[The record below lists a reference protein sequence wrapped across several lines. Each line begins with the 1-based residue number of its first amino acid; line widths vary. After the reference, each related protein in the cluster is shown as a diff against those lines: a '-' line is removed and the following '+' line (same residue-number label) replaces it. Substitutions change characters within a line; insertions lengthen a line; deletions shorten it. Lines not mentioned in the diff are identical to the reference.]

1 MPVALV
7 HTQQRKQLASLAP
20 ADAQVKLI
28 EMWLY
33 GKSQTSQKTY
43 RFYITRFLAYVAKP
57 IRSLTLED
65 LYDFARHLEEL
76 GLALSTQK
84 TYLSVVKSLLSFAQK
99 IGLTTVN
106 VGAGMSLGQTADS
119 LNERLL
125 TESEVAK
132 LIWME
137 PNSRNRAI
145 LRLLYGAALRVSEL
159 CTLKWKDLTVRGD
172 SGQVTVLGKGNK
184 TRSVLLPKSLWDDL
198 MQLRGDALSDDPV
211 FCSRKGKG
219 KGHLDRKTINK
230 IIAAAA
236 KGAGLDA
243 PISPHWLRHA
253 HATHALERGANIGLV
268 QQTLGHANVATTSR
282 YLHARPS
289 DSSALYL
296 PV

>member
-20 ADAQVKLI
+20 ADAQAKLV

-33 GKSQTSQKTY
+33 GKSQTSQSTY
-43 RFYITRFLAYVAKP
+43 RFYITKFLAYVAKP
-57 IRSLTLED
+57 LRSVTLED
-65 LYDFARHLEEL
+65 LYDFAGHLSQL
-76 GLALSTQK
+76 GLAASTQK
-84 TYLSVVKSLLSFAQK
+84 TYLSVVKSLLSFAMK

-106 VGAGMSLGQTADS
+106 VGAAMSLGKTADS

-137 PNSRNRAI
+137 PNPRNRAI

-159 CTLKWKDLTVRGD
+159 CTLKWRDLTARGD
-172 SGQVTVLGKGNK
+172 SGQVTVLGKGSK
-184 TRSVLLPKSLWDDL
+184 TRSVLLPKSVWDDL
-198 MQLRGDALSDDPV
+198 VGLRGDALSDDPV

-230 IIAAAA
+230 IIATAA
-236 KGAGLDA
+236 KRAGLDA

-253 HATHALERGANIGLV
+253 HASHALERGANIGLV

-289 DSSALYL
+289 DSSSLYL

>member
-1 MPVALV
+1 
-7 HTQQRKQLASLAP
+7 
-20 ADAQVKLI
+20 
-28 EMWLY
+28 MWLY
-33 GKSQTSQKTY
+33 GKSQTSQSTY
-43 RFYITRFLAYVAKP
+43 RFYITKFLAYVAKP
-57 IRSLTLED
+57 LRSVTLED
-65 LYDFARHLEEL
+65 LYDFAGHLSQL
-76 GLALSTQK
+76 GLAASTQK
-84 TYLSVVKSLLSFAQK
+84 TYLSVVKSLLSFAMK

-106 VGAGMSLGQTADS
+106 VGAAMSLGKTADS

-137 PNSRNRAI
+137 PNPRNRAI

-159 CTLKWKDLTVRGD
+159 CTLKWRDLTARGD
-172 SGQVTVLGKGNK
+172 SGQVTVLGKGSK
-184 TRSVLLPKSLWDDL
+184 TRSVLLPKSVWDDL
-198 MQLRGDALSDDPV
+198 VGLRGDALSDDPV

-230 IIAAAA
+230 IIATAA
-236 KGAGLDA
+236 KRAGLDA

-253 HATHALERGANIGLV
+253 HASHALERGANIGLV

-289 DSSALYL
+289 DSSSLYL